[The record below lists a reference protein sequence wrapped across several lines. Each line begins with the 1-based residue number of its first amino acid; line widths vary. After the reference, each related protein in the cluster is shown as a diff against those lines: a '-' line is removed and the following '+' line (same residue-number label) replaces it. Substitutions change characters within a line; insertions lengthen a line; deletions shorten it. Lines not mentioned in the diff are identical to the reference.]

1 MYHPNIVRYYDSFRR
16 GDEFFI
22 AMEYI
27 DGHPLSDAHM
37 PFDGIDLIVRFIAQL
52 LLVLKF
58 LKKKCIIHRD
68 IKPSNILLSRSGLFK
83 LVDFGVS
90 KKVGVSEVA
99 KSCLGTP
106 YYTAPEVF

>member
-1 MYHPNIVRYYDSFRR
+1 
-16 GDEFFI
+16 
-22 AMEYI
+22 MEYI
-27 DGHPLSDAHM
+27 DGLPLSDAHM
-37 PFDGIDLIVRFIAQL
+37 PFDGIDLIVRFISQL
-52 LLVLKF
+52 LLALKF
-58 LKKKCIIHRD
+58 LRKKCIIHRD

-90 KKVGVSEVA
+90 KKVGFSDVA